1 MPENIGFGSITRE
14 NYIRDHVTDFSNEL
28 YNPEPN
34 IARAIAYID
43 GTYAD
48 IPKSSNFR
56 ALRQSY
62 SVHKGKHLVK
72 PALVVAPDGY
82 ILEIQGPYFSDSRNN
97 DAQMLRNE
105 FERDVDG
112 LRAWFQEND
121 IFVLDRG
128 YRDALPMLRD
138 RGISVIMP
146 SLLRPGQ
153 RQFSTEEAN
162 ASRLVT
168 KTRWIV
174 EARNGHLKSIF
185 KFFSG
190 TFVMPHVPNLRD
202 FYRIGGALINRYHE
216 PILMQNANAE
226 MARVMLEKAR
236 EVNILQARVEADE
249 MHRRNGQWI
258 QLDQNQIIGFPRLT
272 LQDLRDITFGEYQL
286 QLAPSYIQDRLQRE
300 DREGE
305 VFQLDTYRGD
315 PGIIRVRIFSRF
327 RNATKHQLWIAYN
340 SPEDAEN
347 ELDETESPIL
357 GYYCT
362 CKSGARTLG
371 TCAHVASILWF
382 LGYARH
388 ERDIRYPTMLL
399 LNSVLDAGARPIQ
412 RNPNHGPEIPMDV
425 E

>member
-1 MPENIGFGSITRE
+1 M
-14 NYIRDHVTDFSNEL
+14 
-28 YNPEPN
+28 
-34 IARAIAYID
+34 
-43 GTYAD
+43 
-48 IPKSSNFR
+48 
-56 ALRQSY
+56 
-62 SVHKGKHLVK
+62 
-72 PALVVAPDGY
+72 
-82 ILEIQGPYFSDSRNN
+82 
-97 DAQMLRNE
+97 
-105 FERDVDG
+105 
-112 LRAWFQEND
+112 
-121 IFVLDRG
+121 
-128 YRDALPMLRD
+128 
-138 RGISVIMP
+138 
-146 SLLRPGQ
+146 
-153 RQFSTEEAN
+153 
-162 ASRLVT
+162 
-168 KTRWIV
+168 
-174 EARNGHLKSIF
+174 
-185 KFFSG
+185 
-190 TFVMPHVPNLRD
+190 
-202 FYRIGGALINRYHE
+202 
-216 PILMQNANAE
+216 
-226 MARVMLEKAR
+226 
-236 EVNILQARVEADE
+236 
-249 MHRRNGQWI
+249 
-258 QLDQNQIIGFPRLT
+258 DQNQIIGFPRLT